1 MTALRFHREL
11 TPARFAQIGHPTAAF
26 HSQDDRI
33 VALCSEFPTLYWP
46 GRSTYGGHR
55 LQYRLSLYNRNLDRR
70 MGAFDLARY
79 PINDVAFHPSQPLL
93 AIATGSYDG
102 GYSFGGDLWLWN
114 WESGEC
120 LSLLG
125 ESREVVQCRFIDENR
140 LAVILERRFDDEF
153 HRDDL
158 YVGLIIDDFRDASE
172 AGYRSNGFDPDPR
185 LANLMPMRFKA
196 LEKEL
201 GFTDS
206 FVLFSKQR
214 QQCLEILRET
224 GDYEERARVWDL
236 LWLSDRQI
244 GLVHDNCYLEIWNLE
259 GKREYVQSGVGFGV
273 QILDSPSKPLVHVLR
288 RGNHLEGTETRST
301 LYRLTTKGLQ
311 ALREFDRAV
320 VLSTDKAGNLL
331 CRETGCFSR
340 KRKRMDR
347 LMNPDLQEI
356 LSGDLGHYDGHNHY
370 IRLDGG
376 DGLYFLRGTPG
387 SPHHNKK
394 LCRIDP
400 NGFVDTIMDWD
411 GDLHL
416 TNSIACWAPEN
427 TLIRAF
433 YTYGREEPENRIQRC
448 DLKTGQTLW
457 TYSVTAMVT
466 SMAIVGSSVLVYT
479 LTDGFL
485 GLLSIADGMPL
496 EEECLTVDGIS
507 TVAMSLA
514 VRGDRLA
521 VGTID
526 GRLLLF
532 LLSA

>member
-1 MTALRFHREL
+1 MTALRFDREL
-11 TPARFAQIGHPTAAF
+11 TPARFAQIGHPTAVF
-26 HSQDDRI
+26 HSPDDRI
-33 VALCSEFPTLYWP
+33 VALCSEFPKLYWP
-46 GRSTYGGHR
+46 GRATYGGHR
-55 LQYRLSLYNRNLDRR
+55 LRYRLSLYNRNFDRR
-70 MGAFDLARY
+70 MGVFDLARY

-102 GYSFGGDLWLWN
+102 GYSFEGDLWLWN

-158 YVGLIIDDFRDASE
+158 CVGLIIDDFRDASE

-206 FVLFSKQR
+206 FVSFSEQR
-214 QQCLEILRET
+214 QRCLEILGET

-236 LWLSDRQI
+236 LWLSNSQI

-301 LYRLTTKGLQ
+301 LYRLTAKGLQ

-320 VLSTDKAGNLL
+320 VSSTDKAGNLL

-356 LSGDLGHYDGHNHY
+356 L
-370 IRLDGG
+370 
-376 DGLYFLRGTPG
+376 
-387 SPHHNKK
+387 
-394 LCRIDP
+394 
-400 NGFVDTIMDWD
+400 
-411 GDLHL
+411 
-416 TNSIACWAPEN
+416 
-427 TLIRAF
+427 
-433 YTYGREEPENRIQRC
+433 
-448 DLKTGQTLW
+448 
-457 TYSVTAMVT
+457 
-466 SMAIVGSSVLVYT
+466 
-479 LTDGFL
+479 
-485 GLLSIADGMPL
+485 
-496 EEECLTVDGIS
+496 
-507 TVAMSLA
+507 
-514 VRGDRLA
+514 
-521 VGTID
+521 
-526 GRLLLF
+526 
-532 LLSA
+532 